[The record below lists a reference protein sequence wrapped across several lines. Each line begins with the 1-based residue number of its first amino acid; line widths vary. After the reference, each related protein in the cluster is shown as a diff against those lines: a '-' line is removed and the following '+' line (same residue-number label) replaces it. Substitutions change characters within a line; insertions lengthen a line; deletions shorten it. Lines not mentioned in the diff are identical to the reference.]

1 MDTFGGLRILELNP
15 IKDERGRFQ
24 ELFRQKEFGKLRFV
38 QDNLSFSKK
47 NVVRGLHFQRKPH
60 QQAKLVYCLQG
71 KILDVA
77 VDLRKNSK
85 TFGRVFRIIL
95 TPSRA
100 LFIPKWFAHGFSVL
114 SKSALVYYKCSDY
127 YYPELSERI
136 RWDDETLK
144 IDWMLEGNPIV
155 SKFDESGVDFG
166 NII

>member
-1 MDTFGGLRILELNP
+1 
-15 IKDERGRFQ
+15 
-24 ELFRQKEFGKLRFV
+24 
-38 QDNLSFSKK
+38 
-47 NVVRGLHFQRKPH
+47 
-60 QQAKLVYCLQG
+60 LVYCLQG

-144 IDWMLEGNPIV
+144 IDWNYEELVSNGVIKLPKVITRVEIGGKIAFVDEKGNV
-155 SKFDESGVDFG
+155 YERLGES
-166 NII
+166 